1 MTRKFRPLTP
11 QLLRQVPDMC
21 AGCLFWESAARLEAR
36 CGSEQDLARVLA
48 WAEHV
53 ASEWGE
59 PGRAAVEEGDV
70 LGFIKYAPSRYF
82 PQTRNMPAG
91 PPSGDAV
98 LIACMH
104 IVPEARQHGL
114 GKLLLHAAL
123 KDLASRGERSVE
135 AYGVATQ
142 PDYASSPLVG
152 VEFLLRSGFTVLRP
166 HPDMPLMRLD
176 LRTLAV
182 LRDDLESM
190 LDALRIP
197 LRPPA
202 RVPAHFRAP
211 THPSRPGRT

>member
-11 QLLRQVPDMC
+11 QLLRRVPDMC
-21 AGCLFWESAARLEAR
+21 VGCVFWESGSRLEAR
-36 CGSEQDLARVLA
+36 CGSEQDLARAVA

-53 ASEWGE
+53 TAEWGE
-59 PGRAAVEEGDV
+59 PGRAALEEGEV
-70 LGFIKYAPSRYF
+70 LGIVKYAPARYF
-82 PQTRNMPAG
+82 PQARNMPAG
-91 PPSGDAV
+91 PPSDDAV
-98 LIACMH
+98 LLACMH

-123 KDLASRGERSVE
+123 RDLVGRGERSVE
-135 AYGVATQ
+135 AYGVASQ
-142 PDYASSPLVG
+142 PDYATSPLVG

-182 LRDDLESM
+182 LRGDLETM

-197 LRPPA
+197 LGAPA
-202 RVPAHFRAP
+202 RAPAHFEASPAVRNL
-211 THPSRPGRT
+211 GRT